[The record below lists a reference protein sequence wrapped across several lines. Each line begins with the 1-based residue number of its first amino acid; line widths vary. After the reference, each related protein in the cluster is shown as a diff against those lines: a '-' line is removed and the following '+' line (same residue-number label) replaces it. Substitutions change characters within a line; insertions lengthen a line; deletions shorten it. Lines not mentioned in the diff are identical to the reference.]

1 MTKIGIVASMVQNET
16 MADWNALL
24 EDDSFRNLVV
34 QTLKTK
40 NNIKEIVKI
49 LSDFAN
55 NNLI

>member
-1 MTKIGIVASMVQNET
+1 MTKINIVASMVQNET

-49 LSDFAN
+49 LSDFVN

>member
-1 MTKIGIVASMVQNET
+1 MIKIGIVASMVQNET

>member
-49 LSDFAN
+49 LSEFAN
-55 NNLI
+55 NNLL

>member
-1 MTKIGIVASMVQNET
+1 MTKINIVASMVQNET